1 MKRMVGVGR
10 VRFVGK
16 ELVQKDENR
25 NRFEVGVGVVWE
37 EEGCCCSVLDFET
50 H

>member
-1 MKRMVGVGR
+1 MN
-10 VRFVGK
+10 FVGGRMRMSN
-16 ELVQKDENR
+16 KDW
-25 NRFEVGVGVVWE
+25 VGVGVVWE